1 MSTRFTQSNHQGS
14 VQGKKNSKN
23 VVFLRVSFKKNGG
36 VRPKTLSFSDM
47 FGMLMLYSDTHFLE
61 ASAHVS
67 LKVASKGSFRDKNA
81 SEKLAF

>member
-1 MSTRFTQSNHQGS
+1 M
-14 VQGKKNSKN
+14 
-23 VVFLRVSFKKNGG
+23 
-36 VRPKTLSFSDM
+36 RPKTLSFSDK

-61 ASAHVS
+61 ASAHIS

>member
-1 MSTRFTQSNHQGS
+1 M
-14 VQGKKNSKN
+14 
-23 VVFLRVSFKKNGG
+23 
-36 VRPKTLSFSDM
+36 RPKTLSFSDK